1 MRVSRRADRPFT
13 VAATAPLT
21 VGGTPEADAV
31 RARGIAAAQAL
42 RRREREEASWR
53 ALATG
58 VVRYVLVASGR
69 VARATLRT
77 LGFVLREVGS
87 LLLQV

>member
-1 MRVSRRADRPFT
+1 M
-13 VAATAPLT
+13 AATAPTT
-21 VGGTPEADAV
+21 VERTPEADAV
-31 RARGIAAAQAL
+31 RARGVAIAQSL
-42 RRREREEASWR
+42 RRREQAQASWR
-53 ALATG
+53 ALAAG
-58 VVRYVLVASGR
+58 VARYVLVASGR